1 MPRWALSSIS
11 VGTLWPLC
19 PFLQYTHRLIALS
32 HTISKFHKE
41 RDAFTQQFTSALAWC
56 PPVALHMVCP
66 WHLCSFPTTPG
77 ISSLSCPLSLRH
89 LTPFPLLCLFLVDNK
104 ACLLLP
110 AQLLFIFS
118 HFPFTNFSEGPFTWV
133 LSIPSLSF
141 LVAIFTPSWKPLDQR
156 SKSHCRFSTL
166 PLHWPLLSPTTL
178 SHSRCIL
185 LSWLLW
191 GCFLIF
197 FPHC

>member
-56 PPVALHMVCP
+56 PPVALHVVCP

-77 ISSLSCPLSLRH
+77 ISSLSCPLSLQH
-89 LTPFPLLCLFLVDNK
+89 LTPFPLLCLFLWTIKPAFFSQPSSYLSSLISLSQTSVKDHLHEFSPFLHSHSWWPF
-104 ACLLLP
+104 LLLHGNHWTKGP
-110 AQLLFIFS
+110 SLIVVSLLF
-118 HFPFTNFSEGPFTWV
+118 PYTG
-133 LSIPSLSF
+133 LS
-141 LVAIFTPSWKPLDQR
+141 
-156 SKSHCRFSTL
+156 
-166 PLHWPLLSPTTL
+166 
-178 SHSRCIL
+178 
-185 LSWLLW
+185 
-191 GCFLIF
+191 
-197 FPHC
+197 